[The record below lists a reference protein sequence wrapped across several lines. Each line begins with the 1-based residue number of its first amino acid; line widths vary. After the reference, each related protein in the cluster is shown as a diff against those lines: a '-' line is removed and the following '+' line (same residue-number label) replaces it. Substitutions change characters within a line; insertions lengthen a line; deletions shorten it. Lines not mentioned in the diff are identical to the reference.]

1 MNHQS
6 QLSER
11 RGGESRLRVKERTI
25 LFSEL
30 LFQRNR
36 TPVACSGS
44 IYAVRGLAVCLRLI
58 GVEIVDLILMESNK
72 V

>member
-1 MNHQS
+1 M
-6 QLSER
+6 R
-11 RGGESRLRVKERTI
+11 REGGELRLRVKERTI

-30 LFQRNR
+30 LFQCNR

-44 IYAVRGLAVCLRLI
+44 VYAARGLVVCSRLI

-72 V
+72 VGKSE